1 MLDDLRD
8 FLLGG
13 RVLDLAVGI
22 VVGVAF
28 GKVISSFVENL
39 VSPLF
44 TAGGSTDFSDLMVEV
59 AGAELYYGRFLNEAL
74 SFGLIALSV
83 FLLVVRPVARVNR
96 RRASERAPTKSCPHC
111 LSRIP
116 MEATRCAFCTGQ
128 Q

>member
-28 GKVISSFVENL
+28 GHVISSFVSNI

-44 TAGGSTDFSDLMVEV
+44 AAGGSTDFSDLVLEV
-59 AGAELYYGRFLNEAL
+59 GGAKLRYGTFLNDAL
-74 SFGLIALSV
+74 AFLLVAVSV
-83 FLLVVRPVARVNR
+83 FFLVVRPVARVNQ
-96 RRASERAPTKSCPHC
+96 RRAAGLAPTTTCPHC

-116 MEATRCAFCTGQ
+116 TEATRCAFCTAEQ
-128 Q
+128 